1 MEDIAERTRSKRSDR
16 RKSLKDDLLHSQAE
30 GDFDRLGAV
39 DNKSM
44 TGDMSTQ
51 IEPRKKALRLNPKTT
66 LTGRTVLLAL
76 MFAVGA
82 AGAAAQGS
90 ASPAAANTDEPAANA
105 APDSA
110 PADGAAKSR
119 SHRPP
124 HRSPTQVIDANVRR
138 LAQGLNL
145 DQEQQVKL
153 REILVDQYA
162 QLMKLR
168 TESAPGTDRAGAIRA
183 SVDRTRERIRQM
195 LNDEQKKQYSTE
207 VPREVT
213 AATRADLEHWLDV
226 RDAQRREDTEES
238 K

>member
-1 MEDIAERTRSKRSDR
+1 
-16 RKSLKDDLLHSQAE
+16 
-30 GDFDRLGAV
+30 
-39 DNKSM
+39 M

-51 IEPRKKALRLNPKTT
+51 IEPRKKALRLNPKTM

-76 MFAVGA
+76 MFGLGA
-82 AGAAAQGS
+82 AGEAAQGS
-90 ASPAAANTDEPAANA
+90 APPAESPTGTDAAASTDEPAANA
-105 APDSA
+105 VPDST
-110 PADGAAKSR
+110 PADGAPRSR

-124 HRSPTQVIDANVRR
+124 HPTPATVIDANVRR
-138 LAQGLNL
+138 LARGLKL
-145 DQEQQVKL
+145 DEEQQAKL

-168 TESAPGTDRAGAIRA
+168 TESAPGTDRAGAMRA
-183 SVDRTRERIRQM
+183 IVDRTREKIREM

-226 RDAQRREDTEES
+226 RDAQRRENMEES

>member
-1 MEDIAERTRSKRSDR
+1 M
-16 RKSLKDDLLHSQAE
+16 
-30 GDFDRLGAV
+30 
-39 DNKSM
+39 
-44 TGDMSTQ
+44 
-51 IEPRKKALRLNPKTT
+51 
-66 LTGRTVLLAL
+66 LAL
-76 MFAVGA
+76 GA

-90 ASPAAANTDEPAANA
+90 PPPAAASTDEPAANA
-105 APDSA
+105 APDST
-110 PADGAAKSR
+110 PADGAPRSR

-124 HRSPTQVIDANVRR
+124 HPTPAKVIDANVRR
-138 LAQGLNL
+138 LAQGLKL
-145 DQEQQVKL
+145 DQEQQAKL

-168 TESAPGTDRAGAIRA
+168 TESAPGTDHAGAMSAI
-183 SVDRTRERIRQM
+183 VDRTREKIREI
-195 LNDEQKKQYSTE
+195 LNDGQKKQYSTE

>member
-1 MEDIAERTRSKRSDR
+1 
-16 RKSLKDDLLHSQAE
+16 
-30 GDFDRLGAV
+30 
-39 DNKSM
+39 M

-51 IEPRKKALRLNPKTT
+51 IEPRKKALQLNPKTT

-76 MFAVGA
+76 MFALGT

-90 ASPAAANTDEPAANA
+90 APPAAASTDEPAASA
-105 APDSA
+105 APDST
-110 PADGAAKSR
+110 PADGAPGSR

-124 HRSPTQVIDANVRR
+124 HSTPAKVIDANVRR
-138 LAQGLNL
+138 LAQGLKL
-145 DQEQQVKL
+145 DQEQQAKL

-168 TESAPGTDRAGAIRA
+168 TESAPGTDRAGAMRA
-183 SVDRTRERIRQM
+183 IVDRTREKIREM
-195 LNDEQKKQYSTE
+195 LNDEQKEQYSTQ

>member
-1 MEDIAERTRSKRSDR
+1 MIRSD
-16 RKSLKDDLLHSQAE
+16 
-30 GDFDRLGAV
+30 AV
-39 DNKSM
+39 DGKSM

-66 LTGRTVLLAL
+66 LNGRTVLLAL
-76 MFAVGA
+76 MFALGA

-90 ASPAAANTDEPAANA
+90 APPAAAGTDEPAANA
-105 APDSA
+105 APDRT
-110 PADGAAKSR
+110 PADAAPRSR

-124 HRSPTQVIDANVRR
+124 HATPAKVIDANVRR
-138 LAQGLNL
+138 LAQGLKL
-145 DQEQQVKL
+145 DQEQQAKL

-162 QLMKLR
+162 QLTKLR
-168 TESAPGTDRAGAIRA
+168 TESAPGTDRAGAMRA
-183 SVDRTRERIRQM
+183 IVDRTREKIREM

>member
-1 MEDIAERTRSKRSDR
+1 VK
-16 RKSLKDDLLHSQAE
+16 Q
-30 GDFDRLGAV
+30 
-39 DNKSM
+39 NN
-44 TGDMSTQ
+44 
-51 IEPRKKALRLNPKTT
+51 KKALRLNPNPI

-76 MFAVGA
+76 LFALGA
-82 AGAAAQGS
+82 ADRCDAQ
-90 ASPAAANTDEPAANA
+90 AEQPPAESPT
-105 APDSA
+105 SA
-110 PADGAAKSR
+110 PAGSAARSR

-124 HRSPTQVIDANVRR
+124 HRTPAQVIDANVRR
-138 LAQGLNL
+138 LAQGLKL
-145 DQEQQVKL
+145 DQEQQAKL

-168 TESAPGTDRAGAIRA
+168 TESAPGTDRVGAMREI
-183 SVDRTRERIRQM
+183 VDRTRERIREM
-195 LNDEQKKQYSTE
+195 LNDEQQKQYATD

>member
-1 MEDIAERTRSKRSDR
+1 VK
-16 RKSLKDDLLHSQAE
+16 Q
-30 GDFDRLGAV
+30 
-39 DNKSM
+39 NN
-44 TGDMSTQ
+44 
-51 IEPRKKALRLNPKTT
+51 KKALRLNPNPI

-76 MFAVGA
+76 LFALGA
-82 AGAAAQGS
+82 ADRCDAQ
-90 ASPAAANTDEPAANA
+90 AEQPPAESPT
-105 APDSA
+105 SA
-110 PADGAAKSR
+110 PAGSAARSR

-124 HRSPTQVIDANVRR
+124 HRTPAQVIDANVRR
-138 LAQGLNL
+138 LAQGLKL
-145 DQEQQVKL
+145 DQEQQAKL

-168 TESAPGTDRAGAIRA
+168 TESAPGTDRVGAMRA
-183 SVDRTRERIRQM
+183 IVDRTRERIREM
-195 LNDEQKKQYSTE
+195 LNDEQQKQYATD